1 MKIDTQWPQHFYL
14 IAGRTSAQEEKG
26 DISPQ
31 GMGAKAY
38 NLREMA
44 NLGLPVPPALVIGTT
59 YTANPDA
66 CLPLLATYGM
76 PALEVAAGGIF
87 GDERRPLLVSVRS
100 GAPVSMPGM
109 LETLLNVGLCDRT
122 VSGLLRQT
130 GNPRMVWDA
139 YRRLVATFGSVVAGI
154 PAAHF
159 ERLTEDVAQG
169 RDERQLDFS
178 EHRAL
183 VRSYLDCFLSCTGQD
198 FPQEPQA
205 QLHQAVLA
213 VFRSWHQAKAQ
224 AYRKMHGLDD
234 GMGTAVMIQQMVFGN
249 AGLRSGAGVGF
260 TRNPVTG
267 VPGLW
272 FDYLRNAQGED
283 VVGGRRRALG
293 QEAGM
298 PPECLTQLEEAARL
312 LERHFQD
319 MQDLEFTV
327 EEGCLYLL
335 QTRAGKRSGIARAR
349 IALDLQEE
357 GVIDREAALAQT
369 RDLTAGELSHTSL
382 AVKDAPAMQVLARAT
397 PASAGVVSAEVVLDA
412 DSARRRAAAGA
423 MVVLVRADAET
434 DDIEGLQVAAGL
446 LTCRGARTS
455 HAAVVARQLGKV
467 CLVGCET
474 MQVDLALRELRF
486 GNQVIAEG
494 AYLTLDAEGG
504 QVISGVAELVEEPDL
519 QLLSRLQAL
528 RLGAEDAGEGCI
540 RVAGWARV
548 D

>member
-1 MKIDTQWPQHFYL
+1 MRMDTRWPPHFYL
-14 IAGRTSAQEEKG
+14 IAGC
-26 DISPQ
+26 PQ
-31 GMGAKAY
+31 AKRNDASLQDMGAKAF

-44 NLGLPVPPALVIGTT
+44 NLGLPVPPALVIGTA
-59 YTANPDA
+59 YTASPEA
-66 CLPLLATYGM
+66 CLPLLAAHGM
-76 PALEVAAGGIF
+76 PALEAAAGAVF
-87 GDERRPLLVSVRS
+87 GDERQPLLVSVRS

-109 LETLLNVGLCDRT
+109 LETLLNVGLCDKT

-154 PAAHF
+154 PAQHF
-159 ERLTEDVAQG
+159 ERLTEEVAQG

-178 EHRAL
+178 EHRTL
-183 VRSYLDCFLSCTGQD
+183 VRSYLDFFLSSTGQD
-198 FPQEPQA
+198 FPQDPQV
-205 QLHQAVLA
+205 QLHQSVLA

-224 AYRKMHGLDD
+224 AYRKMHGL
-234 GMGTAVMIQQMVFGN
+234 GEEMGTAVMIQRMVFGN

-267 VPGLW
+267 APGLW

-283 VVGGRRRALG
+283 VVGGRRRAPG

-298 PPECLTQLEEAARL
+298 PAECLAQLEAAARL

-335 QTRAGKRSGIARAR
+335 QTRAGKRSGIAAAR

-357 GVIDREAALAQT
+357 GVIDRALALSRT
-369 RDLTAGELSHTSL
+369 RDLTAGDLSHTRL
-382 AVKDAPAMQVLARAT
+382 AVKDASGLQVLARAT
-397 PASAGVVSAEVVLDA
+397 SASAGVVSAEVVLDA
-412 DSARRRAAAGA
+412 DTARRRAASGA
-423 MVVLVRADAET
+423 MVVLVRTDAET

-446 LTCRGARTS
+446 LTSRGARTS

-467 CLVGCET
+467 CLVGCES
-474 MQVDLALRELRF
+474 MQVDLSLRVLRF
-486 GNQVIAEG
+486 GDQVVAEG
-494 AYLTLDAEGG
+494 ACLTLDAEGG
-504 QVISGVAELVEEPDL
+504 QVIAGAAEWVEEPDL
-519 QLLSRLQAL
+519 PLLSRLQGL
-528 RLGAEDAGEGCI
+528 RHGVEEDGAGCA
-540 RVAGWARV
+540 RVAGLAG
-548 D
+548 